1 MTVTTSVFAGRDGDI
16 LARCVSLDTNRERER
31 EKEIQK
37 LVASVPFFSSSSS
50 SSSSRYFDNDENSK

>member
-50 SSSSRYFDNDENSK
+50 SSSRYFDNDENSK